1 MKLQLV
7 KGIKAEVN
15 RLNKLYGDEM
25 SPSFEKWH
33 KMNKRES
40 LIMDAMLYINDAYVS
55 NKFKRLD
62 NWCLRTGQG
71 EVPSDYRMKVKQ
83 KIGKMI
89 MEDIITIVEQAKHN
103 TYIHVIIKIKTYGKV
118 SIRQ

>member
-15 RLNKLYGDEM
+15 RLNKLYGYKT
-25 SPSFEKWH
+25 SPSFEKWY

-40 LIMDAMLYINDAYVS
+40 LIMDAMLYVDDAYV
-55 NKFKRLD
+55 NNRFKRLD

-71 EVPSDYRMKVKQ
+71 EFIDDHKMRVK
-83 KIGKMI
+83 KNIGKMI
-89 MEDIITIVEQAKHN
+89 MEDIITIVE
-103 TYIHVIIKIKTYGKV
+103 
-118 SIRQ
+118 

>member
-33 KMNKRES
+33 KMNKREN
-40 LIMDAMLYINDAYVS
+40 LIMDAMLYVNDAYVS

-62 NWCLRTGQG
+62 TWCKRSSG
-71 EVPSDYRMKVKQ
+71 EYDPKYLAKYPNAVKQ
-83 KIGKMI
+83 KLGKMI
-89 MEDIITIVEQAKHN
+89 MEDIIN
-103 TYIHVIIKIKTYGKV
+103 IINN
-118 SIRQ
+118 